1 MIINIAHFPGYTSSS
16 KMQMSEEIPSGANRC
31 QQIPG
36 KDFLIQVVDPFHE
49 VIQCCVKCKVIFVKT
64 SLRR

>member
-1 MIINIAHFPGYTSSS
+1 
-16 KMQMSEEIPSGANRC
+16 MSEEIPSGANRC

-49 VIQCCVKCKVIFVKT
+49 VIQCCVKCEVIFVKT